1 MRRERRWPVQARPR
15 SALAGPGP
23 AAARALSGR
32 RDRDPRRRYRMFQ
45 GIRRSRMF
53 GWDGNPLRRR
63 ADRLEAGVLAGLI
76 MALLIGAPIMVA
88 IAGHWAQAAGMRALR
103 AEATWTQVSA
113 TVQRSAPVQSSSFSG
128 PEGTVWMQ
136 GHWMAPDGQPRSG
149 RIATRPGFTAGA
161 TTRIWVNR
169 AGSPVKAPQGRSQLL
184 GWTPIAEVGTALA
197 LVILF
202 SLAVYAERRLFRR
215 SRLADWHRAWR
226 AEGPRW
232 TGQR

>member
-1 MRRERRWPVQARPR
+1 
-15 SALAGPGP
+15 
-23 AAARALSGR
+23 
-32 RDRDPRRRYRMFQ
+32 MFQ

-63 ADRLEAGVLAGLI
+63 TDRLEAGMLAGLI
-76 MALLIGAPIMVA
+76 MVFLIGAPILVA
-88 IAGHWAQAAGMRALR
+88 VAGHLAQAAGMRALR

-113 TVQRSAPVQSSSFSG
+113 TVQRPASGQSNTSPG
-128 PEGTVWMQ
+128 PEGTLWMQ
-136 GHWMAPDGQPRSG
+136 RRWTAPDGQPRSG
-149 RIATRPGFTAGA
+149 RIATSPGFTADG

-169 AGSPVKAPQGRSQLL
+169 SGSPVEAPRGRSQLL

-202 SLAVYAERRLFRR
+202 SLAVYVERRLFRR